1 LARRL
6 ARIISIMSV
15 VAQTAAIA
23 MTGFMK
29 RMCVFTFPRW
39 CYSAN
44 ADAVDQC
51 DGYPRRLVAKR
62 LLTTSPGA

>member
-1 LARRL
+1 LALRL
-6 ARIISIMSV
+6 ARIISIMTV

-23 MTGFMK
+23 MTGFMN

-44 ADAVDQC
+44 MSVVDQC
-51 DGYPRRLVAKR
+51 DGYPR
-62 LLTTSPGA
+62 